1 MANIVAD
8 SIYGTKRIVTIE
20 AQYPR
25 FIHGEVMTHRVFSRN
40 AMSSRAIPVAKMI
53 EQVRSNP
60 AMPIHWGANQAGMQA
75 AEEHSAAVLVPRF
88 YELDNPADAPIF
100 EYLVAP
106 MTVQAAWGEAA
117 NNAADIAEAMAN
129 AGYHKQVVNRILEP
143 FQWMRTLITS
153 TEWDNFFELRCHPDA
168 QPEFQHLAH
177 MMRAAIESSTPVAR
191 LPVEGA
197 PDSWHLP
204 YVRDAERRLF
214 RTDVLLKLSTARCA
228 RVSYLTHDGL
238 NPDVDQDLALYE
250 RLVGSTPIHASP
262 CEHQA
267 FPAKFSTDTSRN
279 FRGWVQH
286 RESVERSLAT
296 S

>member
-75 AEEHSAAVLVPRF
+75 HAEL
-88 YELDNPADAPIF
+88 ADATEAI
-100 EYLVAP
+100 
-106 MTVQAAWGEAA
+106 QSWKRAARQ
-117 NNAADIAEAMAN
+117 AADIAEHLAAI
-129 AGYHKQVVNRILEP
+129 GLHKQVANRILEP

-228 RVSYLTHDGL
+228 RVSYLTHDGA

-286 RESVERSLAT
+286 RALIDHKES
-296 S
+296 